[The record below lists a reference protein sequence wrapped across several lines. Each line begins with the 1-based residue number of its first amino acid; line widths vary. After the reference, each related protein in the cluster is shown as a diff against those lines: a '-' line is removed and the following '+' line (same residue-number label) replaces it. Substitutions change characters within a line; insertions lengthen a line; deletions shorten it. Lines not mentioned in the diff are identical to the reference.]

1 MLHRHLTL
9 ERYELLAEED
19 GPAAARLK
27 QKANACRVCAAALAE
42 APLAPLLAAWIAPAS
57 TARPVEWRTILRRAA
72 RPSSRRPQRDGVRL
86 GRLAAVGAA
95 VLGLTFAT
103 A

>member
-9 ERYELLAEED
+9 ERYELLVEED

-27 QKANACRVCAAALAE
+27 ENACLACAAALAE
-42 APLAPLLAAWIAPAS
+42 APLAPLLAAWVAPAS

-72 RPSSRRPQRDGVRL
+72 RPSSRRPQREGARL
-86 GRLAAVGAA
+86 GRLAAVGVAL
-95 VLGLTFAT
+95 LGLTF
-103 A
+103 